1 MTRTSDRSRFASPI
15 ELFRLLKTVWA
26 KDTAGGT
33 TDWSP
38 DNPAKNHC
46 SVTALI
52 VQDYF
57 GGEILNTKT
66 AGGTHFYNAID
77 GKRWDLTVSQF
88 AEPICFED
96 NPSTREAAMAD
107 ASNEKYRKLA
117 ERVRRGSL

>member
-1 MTRTSDRSRFASPI
+1 MSTIDRTIFADPI
-15 ELFRLLKTVWA
+15 ELFRMLKTVWA
-26 KDTAGGT
+26 QDTAGGT
-33 TDWSP
+33 TGWSP

-46 SVTALI
+46 SITALI

-57 GGEILNTKT
+57 GGDLLKTKT

-96 NPSTREAAMAD
+96 NPTTREEAMAD
-107 ASNEKYRKLA
+107 ASEQKYHTLA
-117 ERVRRGSL
+117 ERVRRASL

>member
-1 MTRTSDRSRFASPI
+1 MSTIDRTRFADPI
-15 ELFRLLKTVWA
+15 TLFRVLKTVWA
-26 KDTAGGT
+26 EDTAGGT
-33 TDWSP
+33 TGWAA

-57 GGEILNTKT
+57 GGQILNTKT

-88 AEPICFED
+88 AEPICFDD
-96 NPSTREAAMAD
+96 NPATREMAMAD
-107 ASNEKYRKLA
+107 ATEEKYRTLA
-117 ERVRRGSL
+117 ERIRHSPV